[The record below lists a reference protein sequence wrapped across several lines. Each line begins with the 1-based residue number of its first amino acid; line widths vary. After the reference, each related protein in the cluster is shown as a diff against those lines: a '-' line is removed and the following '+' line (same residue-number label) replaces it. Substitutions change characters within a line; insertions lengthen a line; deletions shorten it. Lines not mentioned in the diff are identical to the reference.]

1 MSDTERT
8 EQTTEVAEQ
17 KQTTSLET
25 DFSKGV
31 FASSNNFKMAWQMA
45 QALASSSIVP
55 QNFQKNPSNCL
66 IAIEQAN
73 RLNMSPFLVM
83 QNLYVI
89 QGRPSWSSQWIIAAV
104 NNSGK
109 FDIELQFDE
118 KKDKDG
124 KPFLHPRSPCPIF
137 DRGGCEAASGE
148 YFAFIH
154 NTFDFKSTTACQ
166 PRRQLYL
173 IAGKFDPKG
182 EQPIRFSLKPK
193 LFNER
198 TYGNSLYAS
207 YTVVDGEGVLWFPD
221 VKYYLLGRKIGRE
234 WFE

>member
-1 MSDTERT
+1 MSNERT
-8 EQTTEVAEQ
+8 EQATTEVAEQ

-55 QNFQKNPSNCL
+55 QNFQSNPSNCL

-109 FDIELQFDE
+109 FDMELQFEE

-124 KPFLHPRSPCPIF
+124 KPFSCQCWTMQSGRRIEGITIDMDLARAEGWTSKNGSKWRTMPQVMLRY
-137 DRGGCEAASGE
+137 RAASF
-148 YFAFIH
+148 FARMNCPEVILGLY
-154 NTFDFKSTTACQ
+154 SREEAEEIAYAEG
-166 PRRQLYL
+166 PRDIRVEAEQA
-173 IAGKFDPKG
+173 IASGANAEEF
-182 EQPIRFSLKPK
+182 
-193 LFNER
+193 
-198 TYGNSLYAS
+198 
-207 YTVVDGEGVLWFPD
+207 VVPE
-221 VKYYLLGRKIGRE
+221 E
-234 WFE
+234 

>member
-8 EQTTEVAEQ
+8 EQTTEVVEQ

-124 KPFLHPRSPCPIF
+124 KPFSCQCWTMQ
-137 DRGGCEAASGE
+137 GGRRIEGITIDMDLARAEGWTSKNGSKWRTMPQVMLRYRAASF
-148 YFAFIH
+148 FARMNCPEVILGLY
-154 NTFDFKSTTACQ
+154 SREEAEEIAYAEG
-166 PRRQLYL
+166 PRDIRVEAEQA
-173 IAGKFDPKG
+173 IASGANAEEF
-182 EQPIRFSLKPK
+182 
-193 LFNER
+193 
-198 TYGNSLYAS
+198 
-207 YTVVDGEGVLWFPD
+207 VVPE
-221 VKYYLLGRKIGRE
+221 E
-234 WFE
+234 

>member
-8 EQTTEVAEQ
+8 EQTTEVVEQ

-109 FDIELQFDE
+109 FDIELQFEE

-124 KPFLHPRSPCPIF
+124 KPFSCQCWTMQ
-137 DRGGCEAASGE
+137 GGRRIEGITIDMDLARAEGWTSKNGSKWRTMPQVMLRYRAASF
-148 YFAFIH
+148 FARMNCPEVILGLY
-154 NTFDFKSTTACQ
+154 SREEAEEIAYAEG
-166 PRRQLYL
+166 PRGIRVEAEQA
-173 IAGKFDPKG
+173 IASGANAEEF
-182 EQPIRFSLKPK
+182 
-193 LFNER
+193 
-198 TYGNSLYAS
+198 
-207 YTVVDGEGVLWFPD
+207 VVPE
-221 VKYYLLGRKIGRE
+221 E
-234 WFE
+234 

>member
-8 EQTTEVAEQ
+8 EQTTEVVEQ

-124 KPFLHPRSPCPIF
+124 KPFSCQCWTMQ
-137 DRGGCEAASGE
+137 GGRRIEGITIDMDLARAEGWTSKNGSKWRTMPQVMLRYRAASF
-148 YFAFIH
+148 FARMNCPEVILGLY
-154 NTFDFKSTTACQ
+154 SREEAEEIAYAEG
-166 PRRQLYL
+166 PRGIRAEAEQA
-173 IAGKFDPKG
+173 IASGANAEEF
-182 EQPIRFSLKPK
+182 
-193 LFNER
+193 
-198 TYGNSLYAS
+198 
-207 YTVVDGEGVLWFPD
+207 VVPE
-221 VKYYLLGRKIGRE
+221 E
-234 WFE
+234 

>member
-124 KPFLHPRSPCPIF
+124 KPFSCQCWTMQ
-137 DRGGCEAASGE
+137 GGRRIEGITIDMDLARAEGWTSKNGSKWRTMPQVMLRYRAASF
-148 YFAFIH
+148 FARMNCPEVILGLY
-154 NTFDFKSTTACQ
+154 SREEAEEIAYAEG
-166 PRRQLYL
+166 PRDIRVEAEQA
-173 IAGKFDPKG
+173 IASGANAEEF
-182 EQPIRFSLKPK
+182 
-193 LFNER
+193 
-198 TYGNSLYAS
+198 
-207 YTVVDGEGVLWFPD
+207 VVPED
-221 VKYYLLGRKIGRE
+221 
-234 WFE
+234 

>member
-1 MSDTERT
+1 MSEERT

-109 FDIELQFDE
+109 FDMELQFEE

-124 KPFLHPRSPCPIF
+124 KPFSCQCWTMQ
-137 DRGGCEAASGE
+137 GGRRIEGITIDMDLARAEGWTSKNGSKWRTMPQVMLRYRAASF
-148 YFAFIH
+148 FARMNCPEVILGLY
-154 NTFDFKSTTACQ
+154 SREEAEEIAYAEG
-166 PRRQLYL
+166 PRDIRVEAEQA
-173 IAGKFDPKG
+173 IASGANAEEF
-182 EQPIRFSLKPK
+182 
-193 LFNER
+193 
-198 TYGNSLYAS
+198 
-207 YTVVDGEGVLWFPD
+207 VVPE
-221 VKYYLLGRKIGRE
+221 E
-234 WFE
+234 

>member
-1 MSDTERT
+1 MSNTERT

-55 QNFQKNPSNCL
+55 QNFQNNPSNCL

-109 FDIELQFDE
+109 FDIELQFEE

-124 KPFLHPRSPCPIF
+124 KPFSCQCWTMQ
-137 DRGGCEAASGE
+137 GGRRIEGITIDMDLARAEGWTAKNGSKWRTMPQVMLRYRAASF
-148 YFAFIH
+148 FARMNCPEVILGLY
-154 NTFDFKSTTACQ
+154 SREEAEEIAYAEG
-166 PRRQLYL
+166 PRGIRLEAEQA
-173 IAGKFDPKG
+173 IASGANAEEF
-182 EQPIRFSLKPK
+182 
-193 LFNER
+193 
-198 TYGNSLYAS
+198 
-207 YTVVDGEGVLWFPD
+207 VVPE
-221 VKYYLLGRKIGRE
+221 E
-234 WFE
+234 

>member
-8 EQTTEVAEQ
+8 EQTTTEVAEQ

-109 FDIELQFDE
+109 FDMELQFEE

-124 KPFLHPRSPCPIF
+124 KPFSCQCWTMQ
-137 DRGGCEAASGE
+137 GGRRIEGITIDMDLARAEGWTSKNGSKWRTMPQVMLRYRAASF
-148 YFAFIH
+148 FARMNCPEVILGLY
-154 NTFDFKSTTACQ
+154 SREEAEEIAYAEG
-166 PRRQLYL
+166 PRDIRVEAEQA
-173 IAGKFDPKG
+173 IASGANAEEF
-182 EQPIRFSLKPK
+182 
-193 LFNER
+193 
-198 TYGNSLYAS
+198 
-207 YTVVDGEGVLWFPD
+207 VVPE
-221 VKYYLLGRKIGRE
+221 E
-234 WFE
+234 

>member
-124 KPFLHPRSPCPIF
+124 KPFSCQCWTMQ
-137 DRGGCEAASGE
+137 GGRRIEGITIDMDLARAEGWTSKNGSKWRTMPQVMLRYRAASF
-148 YFAFIH
+148 FARMNCPEVILGLY
-154 NTFDFKSTTACQ
+154 SREEAEEIAYAEG
-166 PRRQLYL
+166 PRDIRVEAEQA
-173 IAGKFDPKG
+173 IASGANAEEF
-182 EQPIRFSLKPK
+182 
-193 LFNER
+193 
-198 TYGNSLYAS
+198 
-207 YTVVDGEGVLWFPD
+207 VVPE
-221 VKYYLLGRKIGRE
+221 E
-234 WFE
+234 